1 MPSVQR
7 AHDEYRK
14 SGVVVLAVSIDGEGA
29 KAVKP
34 FITEHKYT
42 VPAPLDPDM
51 QVARAVGVRVAP
63 WTVIID
69 RSGTVVAG
77 GYGPIDVSC
86 PTCRAYI
93 KALAAVPPGQKPAQG
108 AD

>member
-7 AHDEYRK
+7 AQQEYQK
-14 SGVVVLAVSIDGEGA
+14 SGVPVLAISLDGEGG

-34 FITEHKYT
+34 FLNEHKYT
-42 VPAPLDPDM
+42 LSVQLDSDM

-69 RSGTVVAG
+69 RNGAVVAG
-77 GYGPIDVSC
+77 GYGPIDMLS
-86 PTCRAYI
+86 PGFRNYI
-93 KALAAVPPGQKPAQG
+93 KAMVSRPQG
-108 AD
+108 

>member
-7 AHDEYRK
+7 SHDEYRK
-14 SGVVVLAVSIDGEGA
+14 GGVVVLAVSIDGEGA

-34 FITEHKYT
+34 FVAEHKYT
-42 VPAPLDPDM
+42 LPTPLDPDM
-51 QVARAVGVRVAP
+51 HVARAVGVRVVP

-69 RSGTVVAG
+69 RSGAVVAG
-77 GYGPIDVSC
+77 GYGPIDLASLAF
-86 PTCRAYI
+86 RAYV
-93 KALAAVPPGQKPAQG
+93 KALAAVPPVKKSAQG

>member
-14 SGVVVLAVSIDGEGA
+14 SGVVVLAVSVDGDGG

-42 VPAPLDPDM
+42 LPTPLDPDM

-63 WTVIID
+63 WTGIID
-69 RSGTVVAG
+69 RGGNVVAG
-77 GYGPIDVSC
+77 GYGPIDLSS
-86 PTCRAYI
+86 PNFRAYI
-93 KALAAVPPGQKPAQG
+93 KALAAVP
-108 AD
+108 